1 MSQICF
7 NNNSETSLYIEF
19 DQTNFTA
26 ASFSPSGKLR
36 VRFYTKPKD
45 SLSSKNFLSDV
56 LVRITV
62 VLKLFRS
69 ETWYLTETH
78 VAQRKSKVEY
88 GVQKRIQNKQIRMKN
103 IDNNWIKLMKKT
115 DQGKKLIINLLP
127 LVIDKYHS
135 HLHLYLF

>member
-1 MSQICF
+1 M
-7 NNNSETSLYIEF
+7 
-19 DQTNFTA
+19 
-26 ASFSPSGKLR
+26 
-36 VRFYTKPKD
+36 
-45 SLSSKNFLSDV
+45 
-56 LVRITV
+56 
-62 VLKLFRS
+62 
-69 ETWYLTETH
+69 
-78 VAQRKSKVEY
+78 AQRKSKVEY